1 MIFNNFLF
9 HSLWGNV
16 IGLDL
21 FIPRSNSLE
30 ITFQKK
36 KENRLWML
44 KKKKKWPTG
53 IDQMLQTSPGIR
65 ETVRML
71 LLLCSHFLMFRKS
84 NSFWSEIGMNSKAIR
99 MKLCS
104 MNRLVLKKK
113 KSNVPIYFSYRQK
126 KKVKVKTKTG
136 LSPYTCTPRT
146 MRQRGAS
153 RVQGQSWLCS
163 LIEVNLS

>member
-1 MIFNNFLF
+1 MNA
-9 HSLWGNV
+9 
-16 IGLDL
+16 
-21 FIPRSNSLE
+21 
-30 ITFQKK
+30 
-36 KENRLWML
+36 

-113 KSNVPIYFSYRQK
+113 NQMFQYTFHIDK
-126 KKVKVKTKTG
+126 KKKLRWKPKRACRHIPVLPELWGREELPGFK
-136 LSPYTCTPRT
+136 
-146 MRQRGAS
+146 AS
-153 RVQGQSWLCS
+153 LGYVA
-163 LIEVNLS
+163 